1 MPSPIGAA
9 RDTVF
14 PKLVAYNAV
23 DAGNV
28 VNGKS
33 TKGKAYPRPDDRQPR
48 LAARRREKMARSAH
62 AYVRGS
68 ASLFYQWLD
77 AQKAG
82 ALPEGPAVWIGGDC
96 HLGNLGPVS
105 SAAGH
110 VAVQLRDLDNSVI
123 GNPLHDLLR
132 LGLSL
137 TTAARSADLPGV
149 ISSSMIEA
157 LADGYE
163 QAFDETRSDITSST
177 KRPAVVNIAMKEA
190 KHRSWQ
196 KMDRQTIDH
205 TGAAIPLGKRFWPL
219 SEDERVA
226 IHALFETE
234 PTRSLIHSALTHP
247 SDASSTKVS
256 VLDAAFWVK
265 GCSSLGRRRYAV
277 LLDIDGTC
285 AKGGPPCLVDIKEAV
300 GSEAPRQDDAS
311 MPRDN
316 AKRVLEG
323 ARHLTPMLGDRMVA
337 ARLDGAAVV
346 IRELMPEDLKLD
358 AENLT
363 EEDAVNA
370 AHFLAL
376 VIGQAHSRQMDPQT
390 RRAWLD
396 ELKKGRPKTL
406 TSPAWLWRSIVELMV
421 AHERAYLEHCRRYAL
436 DRRNR

>member
-1 MPSPIGAA
+1 
-9 RDTVF
+9 
-14 PKLVAYNAV
+14 
-23 DAGNV
+23 
-28 VNGKS
+28 
-33 TKGKAYPRPDDRQPR
+33 
-48 LAARRREKMARSAH
+48 MARSAH

-68 ASLFYQWLD
+68 ASLFYQWLE
-77 AQKAG
+77 AQKPG
-82 ALPEGPAVWIGGDC
+82 ALPEGPPVWIGGDC

-110 VAVQLRDLDNSVI
+110 VAVQLRDLDNSVV

-149 ISSSMIEA
+149 ISSSMVEA

-163 QAFDETRSDITSST
+163 QAFDDTRSDITSST
-177 KRPAVVNIAMKEA
+177 KRSAVVKVAMKEA
-190 KHRSWQ
+190 VHRSSR
-196 KMDRQTIDH
+196 KMDRQTIDN
-205 TGAAIPLGKRFWPL
+205 TEAALPHGKRFWPL
-219 SEDERVA
+219 SEDERTA

-234 PTRSLIHSALTHP
+234 PTRSLIRAALTHA
-247 SDASSTKVS
+247 SDARTKKVS

-285 AKGGPPCLVDIKEAV
+285 SKGGPPCLVDIKEAV
-300 GSEAPRQDDAS
+300 SSEAPREHDAS

-323 ARHLTPMLGDRMVA
+323 ARHLSPMLGNRMVA

-358 AENLT
+358 AQNLT
-363 EEDAVNA
+363 EDSAVKA

-376 VIGQAHSRQMDPQT
+376 VIGQAHARQMDAAT
-390 RRAWLD
+390 RRAWLG
-396 ELKKGRPKTL
+396 ELKKGRPKSL
-406 TSPAWLWRSIVELMV
+406 RSPPWLWRSIVDLMV
-421 AHERAYLEHCRRYAL
+421 AHERAYLEHCRRYAF
-436 DRRNR
+436 DRRSE

>member
-1 MPSPIGAA
+1 
-9 RDTVF
+9 
-14 PKLVAYNAV
+14 
-23 DAGNV
+23 

-33 TKGKAYPRPDDRQPR
+33 TRGKAYPHPDERQPC
-48 LAARRREKMARSAH
+48 LAARRRQKLARSAH

-68 ASLFYQWLD
+68 AALFYQWLN

-82 ALPEGPAVWIGGDC
+82 ALPEGPAIWIGGDC

-105 SAAGH
+105 TAAGH
-110 VAVQLRDLDNSVI
+110 VAVQMRDLDNSVI

-149 ISSSMIEA
+149 INSSMIEA

-163 QAFDETRSDITSST
+163 QAFDDTRGDITSST
-177 KRPAVVNIAMKEA
+177 KRPAVVKIAMEEA
-190 KHRSWQ
+190 EHRSWQ
-196 KMDRQTIDH
+196 KMDRQTIDN
-205 TGAAIPLGKRFWPL
+205 TKPVIPLGKRFWPL
-219 SEDERVA
+219 SDDERVA

-234 PTRSLIHSALTHP
+234 PTRSLIRSALTRA
-247 SDASSTKVS
+247 SDASSTKVT

-285 AKGGPPCLVDIKEAV
+285 WKSRPPCLVDIKEAV
-300 GSEAPRQDDAS
+300 GSEAPRQDDAC

-316 AKRVLEG
+316 AKRVVEG
-323 ARHLTPMLGDRMVA
+323 ARHLAPMLGDRMVA

-358 AENLT
+358 AENLP
-363 EEDAVNA
+363 EEDAVKA

-376 VIGQAHSRQMDPQT
+376 VIGQAHARQMDSGT
-390 RRAWLD
+390 RQAWLD
-396 ELKKGRPKTL
+396 ELKKGRPRTL
-406 TSPAWLWRSIVELMV
+406 SSPAWLWRSIVELMV

-436 DRRNR
+436 DRRLR

>member
-1 MPSPIGAA
+1 MNKQSA
-9 RDTVF
+9 
-14 PKLVAYNAV
+14 
-23 DAGNV
+23 
-28 VNGKS
+28 KS
-33 TKGKAYPRPDDRQPR
+33 NDGPHPEDRQPR
-48 LAARRREKMARSAH
+48 LAARRRQKMARSAH

-77 AQKAG
+77 GQKAG
-82 ALPEGPAVWIGGDC
+82 ALPDGPAVWIGGDC

-105 SAAGH
+105 SAGGN
-110 VAVQLRDLDNSVI
+110 VAVQVRDLDNSVI
-123 GNPLHDLLR
+123 GNPVHDLLR

-163 QAFDETRSDITSST
+163 QAFDDTRSDVT
-177 KRPAVVNIAMKEA
+177 KSAQRPAVVKIAMKEA
-190 KHRSWQ
+190 LHRSRR
-196 KMDRQTIDH
+196 KMDRQTIDDAR
-205 TGAAIPLGKRFWPL
+205 AAIPLGRRFWPL
-219 SEDERVA
+219 SEDERIA
-226 IHALFETE
+226 IHTLFETE
-234 PTRSLIHSALTHP
+234 PTQSVIYSALTHATGARP
-247 SDASSTKVS
+247 TKIS

-277 LLDIDGTC
+277 LLDLDGAC
-285 AKGGPPCLVDIKEAV
+285 LKGGPPCLVDIKEAV

-323 ARHLTPMLGDRMVA
+323 ARHLSPMLGNRMVA
-337 ARLDGAAVV
+337 ARLDGTAVV

-358 AENLT
+358 AEGLT
-363 EEDAVNA
+363 EQDALKA

-376 VIGQAHSRQMDPQT
+376 VIGQAHARQMESGT

-396 ELKKGRPKTL
+396 ELRKGRPKTRS
-406 TSPAWLWRSIVELMV
+406 SPTWLWRSIVELMV

-436 DRRNR
+436 ERQDH